1 MECAK
6 LAACC
11 LPQAGHYFGIEVRH
25 ARCTFPEQAVSPSRA
40 TRGRRISLRN
50 LRETLAGTLLPQAV
64 DVAHVRSLIDSNTVA
79 LVGSAPQFATGTIDP
94 IEARPPNLAPA
105 VARPPSVISLYLG
118 ESH

>member
-1 MECAK
+1 M
-6 LAACC
+6 
-11 LPQAGHYFGIEVRH
+11 
-25 ARCTFPEQAVSPSRA
+25 
-40 TRGRRISLRN
+40 
-50 LRETLAGTLLPQAV
+50 
-64 DVAHVRSLIDSNTVA
+64 AHVRSLIDSNTVA